1 VPPQNLEAEESILGA
16 MLLSPKSISDV
27 TDLLEPTDF
36 YRGSHAKIYRAAL
49 SLYER
54 GEAVDAITV
63 ADELEERGELEAV
76 GGKARIHELAALTPA
91 TSNVA
96 HHARIVKEMG
106 TLRGMIRVG
115 SETQRLGYERP
126 ADTAELVDRVQ
137 QMAYEL
143 TPGSKR
149 SGTEML
155 GASLSDTFGRI
166 EQLAAAGSD
175 VVGVSTGFRSL
186 DRLTLGFE
194 PGNLIIVAA
203 RPGMGKSALALDIAA
218 HVAIREGLPVALFT
232 MEMSRQEVAQRALA
246 RQGKVDLQR
255 IRSGKGLGPDDWSRL
270 AGGAATLEKAPLLV
284 NDSGTQTVGSIRS
297 EIRRTM
303 SRHPDLG
310 LVIVDYLQLMAA
322 DGQNRTE
329 QVTNVSRGLKVLASD
344 FGVPVIAV
352 SQLSRE
358 VEKRISDRRP
368 ILPDLRDSGSIEQD
382 ANMVLFI
389 YREGYYNPDCDTPDL
404 TEVIVA
410 KNRNGPAGGDA
421 KVELMWKRSWTTFT
435 EVAQ

>member
-1 VPPQNLEAEESILGA
+1 
-16 MLLSPKSISDV
+16 
-27 TDLLEPTDF
+27 
-36 YRGSHAKIYRAAL
+36 
-49 SLYER
+49 
-54 GEAVDAITV
+54 
-63 ADELEERGELEAV
+63 
-76 GGKARIHELAALTPA
+76 
-91 TSNVA
+91 
-96 HHARIVKEMG
+96 
-106 TLRGMIRVG
+106 
-115 SETQRLGYERP
+115 
-126 ADTAELVDRVQ
+126 
-137 QMAYEL
+137 MAYEL

-155 GASLSDTFGRI
+155 GASLVDTFGRI